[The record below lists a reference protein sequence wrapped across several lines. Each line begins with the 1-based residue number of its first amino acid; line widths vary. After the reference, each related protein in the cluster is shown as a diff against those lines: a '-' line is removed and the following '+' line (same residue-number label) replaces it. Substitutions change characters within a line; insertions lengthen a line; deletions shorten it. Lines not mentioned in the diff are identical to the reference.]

1 MEVVLLILIVLI
13 LGSLIVAISLLV
25 RTISK
30 LNRIEEAGLHSME
43 ANLKKQTDM
52 ALPADMQARF
62 EAILSKHEK
71 YLDELL
77 RTTTNSFDQKLHSVL
92 DTSLQNQ
99 LRAYQSAISQQQ
111 DLMLDEIKQLSN
123 SMSTKKH
130 SMQTDID
137 SITKDIKLQY
147 QRRMANH
154 FAELAWQYIN
164 ESLSDSVD
172 LHSQKAAIYKNLND
186 IQKQLKKDFSDADKI
201 TS

>member
-13 LGSLIVAISLLV
+13 LGALMVAISLLV
-25 RTISK
+25 RTTSK
-30 LNRIEEAGLHSME
+30 LSRIEEFGLHSME
-43 ANLKKQTDM
+43 SSLKKQIDM
-52 ALPADMQARF
+52 VLPVDMQARF

-77 RTTTNSFDQKLHSVL
+77 RTTTNSFDQKLHKVL
-92 DTSLQNQ
+92 DISLQNQ
-99 LRAYQSAISQQQ
+99 IRAYQSAISQQQ
-111 DLMLDEIKQLSN
+111 DLMLNEIKQLSN
-123 SMSTKKH
+123 SMSIKKH

-164 ESLSDSVD
+164 EALSDSVD

-186 IQKQLKKDFSDADKI
+186 IQKQLKKDFSDVDKI
-201 TS
+201 T